1 MIISFSSFYILFLIN
16 YKHFVSFTSI
26 FFRFVYISIYVHYT
40 HIYVYINMM
49 RTCIVKHNTF
59 QLLFLF
65 SYIVEEYFMNI
76 FKLYRLKKSLYLFV
90 RCRVAL
96 VRLKGLDDFLQK
108 YQTQFLNSSNF
119 NLDSL
124 FTIQLYFTMK
134 ITKIKLRL
142 LSIICH

>member
-1 MIISFSSFYILFLIN
+1 
-16 YKHFVSFTSI
+16 
-26 FFRFVYISIYVHYT
+26 
-40 HIYVYINMM
+40 MM

-96 VRLKGLDDFLQK
+96 VRLKGLDDFL
-108 YQTQFLNSSNF
+108 
-119 NLDSL
+119 
-124 FTIQLYFTMK
+124 
-134 ITKIKLRL
+134 
-142 LSIICH
+142 

>member
-1 MIISFSSFYILFLIN
+1 
-16 YKHFVSFTSI
+16 
-26 FFRFVYISIYVHYT
+26 
-40 HIYVYINMM
+40 MM

-96 VRLKGLDDFLQK
+96 V
-108 YQTQFLNSSNF
+108 
-119 NLDSL
+119 
-124 FTIQLYFTMK
+124 
-134 ITKIKLRL
+134 
-142 LSIICH
+142 